1 MESVW
6 QLCRVRW
13 HWLADLTL
21 ITTTPLS
28 ITLPSLHFS
37 PPSHPFPHKFLLPF
51 LWLYSYFPLAIS
63 YFPCLSSICLSLT
76 TLSFLSNV
84 FLGISTQG
92 FFDSGHSEE
101 PHQKW
106 LVSHIFTL
114 ALSSL
119 LHCFESETVI
129 LCSFCSCPPLIPSS
143 LAYISRQPLS
153 LPACLPPLFPLGIEL
168 LIAFSMWKSLT
179 SFSFVR
185 ALQSNGMSGCCRGGI
200 RIREYTGGHGVYLGR
215 FE

>member
-1 MESVW
+1 MSHSLIAPSPLVWRKVYSLCLCLSGTIRGLLVSMVLISSGEMESVW

-76 TLSFLSNV
+76 TLSFPSNV

-153 LPACLPPLFPLGIEL
+153 LPAFPR
-168 LIAFSMWKSLT
+168 
-179 SFSFVR
+179 SFPW
-185 ALQSNGMSGCCRGGI
+185 ALSC
-200 RIREYTGGHGVYLGR
+200 
-215 FE
+215 